1 MNNQAEKPS
10 AIKYG
15 QRERERERERGGTDA
30 DGESDREGGGQAGRM
45 EGRMED
51 RQAAVMQSAIFLS
64 DGRRRRELIP
74 ANIEDAPIPIA
85 QSSPIAPLPK

>member
-15 QRERERERERGGTDA
+15 QRERERERGGTDA

-45 EGRMED
+45 ELEG